1 MLSVLAANRGG
12 QSSDKR
18 CGLILLNDSSVYG
31 TANKKSGIATRL

>member
-18 CGLILLNDSSVYG
+18 YGQTSV
-31 TANKKSGIATRL
+31 KKVAIAERQRAFHDES